1 MTRPS
6 LRPALGCTLLLT
18 LGVLMLAVPNA
29 RAEDLVVYGAGSLRE
44 VMTDI
49 TADFTKK
56 TGITVRIAFGPS
68 GLMRERIE
76 SGEAVDVF
84 ASADMG
90 HPLKL
95 LRDGRAAGVMMF
107 TRNRLCAFA
116 KPEAGLTAANFAARL
131 SDPTVKLGTST
142 PIADPAG
149 DYTWQMFRLIDK
161 AQPGAFAALD
171 SKAKK
176 VDGGPPDNPPDPD
189 PTGSAFS
196 RGDINVMIAYC
207 SGVARRRRATPD
219 LQVIEVP
226 AGFATGPEYGLAI
239 LDAGKPAAARLAFAI
254 LSPEGQATL
263 ARFGFDPVGLPSS
276 AAASK

>member
-1 MTRPS
+1 
-6 LRPALGCTLLLT
+6 
-18 LGVLMLAVPNA
+18 
-29 RAEDLVVYGAGSLRE
+29 
-44 VMTDI
+44 
-49 TADFTKK
+49 
-56 TGITVRIAFGPS
+56 
-68 GLMRERIE
+68 
-76 SGEAVDVF
+76 
-84 ASADMG
+84 
-90 HPLKL
+90 
-95 LRDGRAAGVMMF
+95 VMMF

-176 VDGGPPDNPPDPD
+176 VDGGPPGNPPDPD